1 MMESFK
7 NKVFKI
13 LTEVKRIKESDLKAV
28 LEKQKRKQMSISR
41 ILVEDGLVSE
51 KDLMLILSRELNIPP
66 INLSKYKIDQEV
78 ARLIPEKV
86 ARQFS
91 IIPISRIGDVLTL
104 AMSDPLNIMAM
115 DEVKL
120 LTNYKID
127 PVIATAEDIRLA
139 HEAYYGSA
147 GRDQVLDDASAWNV
161 GDDDV
166 EIIEERGFDTD
177 EVYGETEKAPIIKM
191 VDLIL
196 NEAMSKRAS
205 DIHVEPCE
213 KHLRVR
219 YRIDG
224 ELHEA
229 FKLPK
234 KNQNAI
240 IARLKIMS
248 KLDISQ
254 TRLPQDGRF
263 RILFEGKKIDLRVS
277 SLPVAFG
284 PKIVLRLLDKSNL
297 SVGLE
302 RLGFS
307 KEPLGIF
314 ADALKRPYGMILV
327 TGPTGSGKSTTLYSI
342 INNLNNKECSIITLE
357 EPVEYEL
364 DGITQVEVRS
374 DIGLTFANGLRS
386 ILRQNPDVIMVGE
399 IRDFETADIAIKASL
414 TGQLILSTLHT
425 NDSVSVITR
434 LTDMKIEPFLLASSL
449 IMAGAQRLMRAICP
463 NCKTE
468 ARIPQEAVDALHLDS
483 KKFGKARALYS
494 GKGCERCNG
503 TGYFGRFGILE
514 AFLVDDAVREMII
527 RRASADDIKK
537 YLMGRGMKTLRE
549 EALENL
555 FNGVTTL
562 EEVLRVTSEG

>member
-1 MMESFK
+1 MIESFK
-7 NKVFKI
+7 DRVLRL
-13 LTEVKRIKESDLKAV
+13 LTEKKRVKKGELKAI
-28 LEKQKRKQMSISR
+28 LEKQKLGSMSISR

-51 KDLMLILSRELNIPP
+51 KDLMLILSQELNIPP
-66 INLSKYKIDQEV
+66 INMSKYKID
-78 ARLIPEKV
+78 RTLIDLIPEKV

-91 IIPISRIGDVLTL
+91 IIPISRIGDVLTI

-127 PVIATAEDIRLA
+127 PVIATEEDIRLA
-139 HEAYYGSA
+139 IETYYGS
-147 GRDQVLDDASAWNV
+147 GRGQAPEGASEWAWQDEDIEVV
-161 GDDDV
+161 GERSVDTG
-166 EIIEERGFDTD
+166 EISS
-177 EVYGETEKAPIIKM
+177 EVKKAPIIKM

-196 NEAMSKRAS
+196 NEAMTKRAS
-205 DIHVEPCE
+205 DIHIEPCE
-213 KHLRVR
+213 DQLRVR
-219 YRIDG
+219 YRVDG

-263 RILFEGKKIDLRVS
+263 KVNFEGKSIDFRVS

-284 PKIVLRLLDKSNL
+284 PKIVLRLLDRSNL

-307 KEPLGIF
+307 RESLRIF
-314 ADALKRPYGMILV
+314 EEALKSPYGMILV
-327 TGPTGSGKSTTLYSI
+327 SGPTGSGKSTTLYSI
-342 INNLNNKECSIITLE
+342 INKLNNKERSIITLE

-386 ILRQNPDVIMVGE
+386 ILRQNPDVVMIGE

-434 LTDMKIEPFLLASSL
+434 LIDMKVEPFLMASSL
-449 IMAGAQRLMRAICP
+449 IMAGAQRLMRIICP
-463 NCKTE
+463 HCKKE
-468 ARIPQEAVDALHLDS
+468 ARIPQEAIEALHPDT
-483 KKFGKARALYS
+483 KKLAKARTFYS
-494 GKGCERCNG
+494 GEGCERCNN
-503 TGYFGRFGILE
+503 TGYYGRFGILE
-514 AFLVDDAVREMII
+514 AFLVDDAI
-527 RRASADDIKK
+527 RQMVIKKSSGDEIKK
-537 YLMGRGMKTLRE
+537 YLIGRGMKTLKD

-562 EEVLRVTSEG
+562 EEVLRVTSES